1 MYTCII
7 YVFVYLRLA
16 GAESHT
22 QWQKYSGGQETSV
35 QYCAGKVNQG
45 IHGQPN
51 LWIKTCPGVVV
62 FLHWDEC
69 GFCFK
74 GFPVCHVREYCVCL
88 RVPYD
93 NSLYSL
99 FISFC
104 IVEESYFV
112 SPEARIMLAS
122 VCICDA
128 LQMYASHDYK

>member
-1 MYTCII
+1 MY
-7 YVFVYLRLA
+7 YLCVCLSTSCR
-16 GAESHT
+16 GRVSYPVAEVLRWPRNICPILCWQSQSRYTWTT
-22 QWQKYSGGQETSV
+22 QPLDKNMSRG
-35 QYCAGKVNQG
+35 CF
-45 IHGQPN
+45 
-51 LWIKTCPGVVV
+51 